1 MEKSRAGIFII
12 TDNNCKFAVKE
23 ELNMNSFKELAQL
36 RRSHRT
42 YTDEPV
48 SDEYVRTVLRAALM
62 SPTAMGLRKWRFV
75 VTDNKDRIQ
84 ALAGVRPAGSQFVGG
99 APIVIAV
106 LGEPEEQAKWIED
119 CSIAA
124 VTMQYQAED
133 LGLGTCWCQIRGSES
148 VEAGVTAEQ
157 KVREILNIPEN
168 YSVLCLI
175 AVGHSADE
183 RKPQNEEALKWDQVS
198 YVH

>member
-1 MEKSRAGIFII
+1 M
-12 TDNNCKFAVKE
+12 D
-23 ELNMNSFKELAQL
+23 FKELVRS

-42 YTDEPV
+42 YTEASV
-48 SDEYVRTVLRAALM
+48 GEEEVRTILRAALM
-62 SPTAMGLRKWRFV
+62 SPSAMGQRKWRFV
-75 VTDNKDRIQ
+75 VTDNKEAIRK
-84 ALAGVRPAGSQFVGG
+84 LAGVRPAGSEFVGG
-99 APIVIAV
+99 SSVAIAV
-106 LGEPEEQAKWIED
+106 LGEPEDQPKWIED

-148 VEAGVTAEQ
+148 TEAGVSAEQ
-157 KVREILNIPEN
+157 KVREILSIPEK

-175 AVGHSADE
+175 AVGHPADE
-183 RKPQNEEALKWDQVS
+183 RKPQNEDALKWDQVS

>member
-1 MEKSRAGIFII
+1 
-12 TDNNCKFAVKE
+12 
-23 ELNMNSFKELAQL
+23 
-36 RRSHRT
+36 
-42 YTDEPV
+42 
-48 SDEYVRTVLRAALM
+48 M

-75 VTDNKDRIQ
+75 VTDNKEKIKE
-84 ALAGVRPAGSQFVGG
+84 LADVRPAGSQFVEE
-99 APIVIAV
+99 APVVIAV
-106 LGEPEEQAKWIED
+106 LGEPEGQAKWIED

-157 KVREILNIPEN
+157 KVREILNIPEKH
-168 YSVLCLI
+168 SVLCLI
-175 AVGHSADE
+175 AVGHPADK
-183 RKPQNEEALKWDQVS
+183 RKPQNEEALKWEQVS

>member
-1 MEKSRAGIFII
+1 
-12 TDNNCKFAVKE
+12 
-23 ELNMNSFKELAQL
+23 MNSFKELARM
-36 RRSHRT
+36 RRSHRD
-42 YTDEPV
+42 YTDAPV
-48 SDEYVRTVLRAALM
+48 GKDEVKTILSAALM

-75 VTDNKDRIQ
+75 VTDNKEKIQ

-99 APIVIAV
+99 VPVVIAV
-106 LGEPEEQAKWIED
+106 LGDPAEQSKWIED

-157 KVREILNIPEN
+157 KVRAVLNIPEK

-175 AVGHSADE
+175 AVGHPADV
-183 RKPQNEEALKWDQVS
+183 RKPQNEDALKWDQVS
-198 YVH
+198 YVD

>member
-1 MEKSRAGIFII
+1 
-12 TDNNCKFAVKE
+12 
-23 ELNMNSFKELAQL
+23 MNSFKELAQL
-36 RRSHRT
+36 RRSHRI

-48 SDEYVRTVLRAALM
+48 GDEYVRTILRAALM

-75 VTDNKDRIQ
+75 VTDNKERIQ
-84 ALAGVRPAGSQFVGG
+84 ALAGVRPAGSQFVDG
-99 APIVIAV
+99 APVVIAV

-133 LGLGTCWCQIRGSES
+133 LGLGTCWCQIRSSES
-148 VEAGVTAEQ
+148 VETGVTAEQ
-157 KVREILNIPEN
+157 KVREILNIPEK

-175 AVGHSADE
+175 AVGHPADE
-183 RKPQNEEALKWDQVS
+183 RKPQNEDALKWDQVS

>member
-1 MEKSRAGIFII
+1 
-12 TDNNCKFAVKE
+12 
-23 ELNMNSFKELAQL
+23 MNSFKELAQV

-48 SDEYVRTVLRAALM
+48 GDEYVRTILRAALM

-75 VTDNKDRIQ
+75 VTDNKEKIQ
-84 ALAGVRPAGSQFVGG
+84 ELAGVRPAGSQFVGG
-99 APIVIAV
+99 APVVIAV

-133 LGLGTCWCQIRGSES
+133 LGLGTCWCQIRGSEG

-157 KVREILNIPEN
+157 KVREILNIPEK

-175 AVGHSADE
+175 TVGHPADE

>member
-1 MEKSRAGIFII
+1 
-12 TDNNCKFAVKE
+12 
-23 ELNMNSFKELAQL
+23 MNSFKELVMM
-36 RRSHRT
+36 RRSHRI
-42 YTDEPV
+42 YTNEPV
-48 SDEYVRTVLRAALM
+48 SDEYVRTILRAALM

-75 VTDNKDRIQ
+75 VTDNKGKIQ
-84 ALAGVRPAGSQFVGG
+84 ELAGVRPAGSQFVGG
-99 APIVIAV
+99 APVVIAV

-157 KVREILNIPEN
+157 KVRSILNIPKK

-175 AVGHSADE
+175 AVGHPADE
-183 RKPQNEEALKWDQVS
+183 RKPQNEEALKWDQVN

>member
-1 MEKSRAGIFII
+1 M
-12 TDNNCKFAVKE
+12 D
-23 ELNMNSFKELAQL
+23 SFKELART
-36 RRSHRT
+36 RRSHRV

-48 SDEYVRTVLRAALM
+48 SDEYVRTVIRAALM

-75 VTDNKDRIQ
+75 ATDNKEIIKE
-84 ALAGVRPAGSQFVGG
+84 LAGVRPAGSQFVGG
-99 APIVIAV
+99 APVVIAV
-106 LGEPEEQAKWIED
+106 LGEPEAQAKWIED

-157 KVREILNIPEN
+157 KVREILNIPEK

-175 AVGHSADE
+175 AVGHPADE
-183 RKPQNEEALKWDQVS
+183 RKPQNEDALKWDQVS

>member
-1 MEKSRAGIFII
+1 M
-12 TDNNCKFAVKE
+12 D
-23 ELNMNSFKELAQL
+23 SFSKLVQE
-36 RRSHRT
+36 RRSHRA
-42 YTDEPV
+42 YTEGTVGED
-48 SDEYVRTVLRAALM
+48 DIRTILRAALM
-62 SPTAMGLRKWRFV
+62 SPTAKGLRKWSFV
-75 VTDNKDRIQ
+75 VTDNKEKILE
-84 ALAGVRPAGSQFVGG
+84 LAKARPAGSQFVGG
-99 APIVIAV
+99 APVVIAV

-157 KVREILNIPEN
+157 KVREILNISEK

-175 AVGHSADE
+175 AVGHPADE
-183 RKPQNEEALKWDQVS
+183 RKPQNEDALKWDQVS